1 MRVTQEMIVRMND
14 LYLELK
20 TYAAVARK
28 IGVSPTTV
36 KRYINP
42 NYKRVKDDESED
54 ENELEITI
62 QPINYELFD
71 RPSWNILLTL
81 MPREVD
87 GMLKLRE
94 EVVF

>member
-28 IGVSPTTV
+28 VGVSPTTV

-42 NYKRVKDDESED
+42 NYKRVKDGESED

>member
-42 NYKRVKDDESED
+42 NYKRVKDGESED

>member
-20 TYAAVARK
+20 TYSAVARK

-42 NYKRVKDDESED
+42 NYKRVKNDENED
-54 ENELEITI
+54 ENELEIVI

>member
-42 NYKRVKDDESED
+42 NYKRVKNGDED
-54 ENELEITI
+54 ENELEIVI

-71 RPSWNILLTL
+71 RPSWDILLTL

>member
-42 NYKRVKDDESED
+42 NYKRVKNDENED
-54 ENELEITI
+54 ENELEIVI

>member
-42 NYKRVKDDESED
+42 NYKRIKNGENED
-54 ENELEITI
+54 ENELEIVI

>member
-42 NYKRVKDDESED
+42 NYKRVKNGDED
-54 ENELEITI
+54 ENELEIVI